1 MAATALLSRRDRNQR
16 LAAARVRIESSPIAS
31 GPVLCAP
38 SASRRGL
45 PASQPSAC
53 APGPATGSSRRSC
66 THFVRSRLGASDD
79 SERRPLRATSHLTAP
94 PPIGRRRVR
103 RDHLR
108 GQLRRVP
115 RGRQQRHRRG
125 EDAPQGCAR
134 LVPRGRPQGVVRR
147 HPGDERQERD
157 ARLRRPP
164 LRRGDRRRRGLRH
177 RPGQRRQVGR
187 VGARQDRPHASPVTS
202 RHPALLC
209 WGSDSGSA
217 LGALMR
223 G

>member
-31 GPVLCAP
+31 DPFCVRP
-38 SASRRGL
+38 RRRAAG
-45 PASQPSAC
+45 SQPPSPRRARRDPQRARVDARAPISFDPGWALPMILSA
-53 APGPATGSSRRSC
+53 AR
-66 THFVRSRLGASDD
+66 
-79 SERRPLRATSHLTAP
+79 LRATSHLTAP

-125 EDAPQGCAR
+125 EDAPQGGAR

-187 VGARQDRPHASPVTS
+187 VGASRAQASVQ
-202 RHPALLC
+202 RPAL
-209 WGSDSGSA
+209 
-217 LGALMR
+217 
-223 G
+223 

>member
-16 LAAARVRIESSPIAS
+16 LAAARARIESSPIAS
-31 GPVLCAP
+31 DPLCVRP
-38 SASRRGL
+38 RRRAAG
-45 PASQPSAC
+45 SQPSAC
-53 APGPATGSSRRSC
+53 APGPATGPNRRSRAFLVAKNNN
-66 THFVRSRLGASDD
+66 TELPLPNV
-79 SERRPLRATSHLTAP
+79 LRARPTSHLTAP

-125 EDAPQGCAR
+125 EDAPQGGAR

-187 VGARQDRPHASPVTS
+187 VGASRAQASVQ
-202 RHPALLC
+202 RPAL
-209 WGSDSGSA
+209 
-217 LGALMR
+217 
-223 G
+223 